1 MGTALADLAV
11 VIPVYNEQE
20 NIKSCVDTWSS
31 VLSSLEI
38 SYKLIILNDG
48 SWDETERV
56 LSELP
61 RVESITIIHKRNEGH
76 GPTILQGYIHA
87 TETAEWV
94 LQVDSDNEI
103 PAEVF
108 RNFWNSR
115 HGQEAVL
122 GFRTDRQQSFVR
134 GIISRV
140 AKSITG
146 PLYNCHL
153 KDVNIPF
160 RLIRCDVLAPIIAR
174 IPRNTFAPNI
184 IISGALSRIG
194 ATITELPVPFQPRTH
209 GAASLNDISA
219 STNAIRAFFQ
229 VTRNSRSFP

>member
-1 MGTALADLAV
+1 MSTALADLAV
-11 VIPVYNEQE
+11 VIPVYNEE
-20 NIKSCVDTWSS
+20 KSIKNCVDSWSR

-38 SYKLIILNDG
+38 SYVLLILNDG

-61 RVESITIIHKRNEGH
+61 PIESLTIIHKRNEGH

-103 PAEVF
+103 TPEVF
-108 RNFWNSR
+108 HNFWNSR

-122 GFRTDRQQSFVR
+122 GFRTGRKQSFVR
-134 GIISRV
+134 GVISRV

-146 PLYNCHL
+146 TLYNCHL
-153 KDVNIPF
+153 RDVNIPF
-160 RLIRCDVLAPIIAR
+160 RLIRSDVLAPIIAR

-184 IISGALSRIG
+184 VISGALTRIG
-194 ATITELPVPFQPRTH
+194 ATITELPVPFQPRAH
-209 GAASLNDISA
+209 GEASLNDVSA
-219 STNAIRAFFQ
+219 FTNAIRAFFQ